1 MKKNILILQIIL
13 WLVFVAIS
21 LFLLITANSLTLK
34 ILQALIMI
42 VGTLN
47 LILAVLNYKK
57 GENNGK

>member
-1 MKKNILILQIIL
+1 MKKNILILQIFL

-47 LILAVLNYKK
+47 LILAILNYKK

>member
-34 ILQALIMI
+34 ILQALVLM

-47 LILAVLNYKK
+47 LILTILNYRK
-57 GENNGK
+57 GENNGR

>member
-47 LILAVLNYKK
+47 LILAILNYKK

>member
-42 VGTLN
+42 AGTLN
-47 LILAVLNYKK
+47 LILAILNYKK